1 MHRVGISPNEFTYC
15 TIMDAFCNKSQ
26 INTAL
31 DFFDEMQGEG
41 IKPDTAVINC
51 LMDGYNRLGMIDNV
65 LFLYKE
71 MKRLWNVLPDSVS
84 ISIAI
89 EACAYAK
96 YYGKGKALYNKLFS
110 TDYPFT
116 ERNFRSYA
124 LLLGKAGDFADLVK
138 LVRTM
143 KERDVKPER
152 ITILSI
158 LSCVEEA
165 SDTGYIME
173 IWNLLKGWVEPSVLP
188 YENNVFRFKKKF
200 TRI

>member
-1 MHRVGISPNEFTYC
+1 
-15 TIMDAFCNKSQ
+15 
-26 INTAL
+26 
-31 DFFDEMQGEG
+31 
-41 IKPDTAVINC
+41 
-51 LMDGYNRLGMIDNV
+51 MIDTV
-65 LFLYKE
+65 LFLYKK
-71 MKRLWNVLPDSVS
+71 MKSLWNVSPDNVS
-84 ISIAI
+84 ISIAL

-96 YYGKGKALYNKLFS
+96 YYEKGKALYNELFS
-110 TDYPFT
+110 TSYPFT

-124 LLLGKAGDFADLVK
+124 LLLGKAGHFADLVK